1 MRNIKLTSPIF
12 LSSCFFLTVLI
23 IRFFSDFNGL
33 YGQDSHEYLRFAERL
48 RIFLEEGQHPGIF
61 FWPVNYPL
69 DAAILAIFLRDS
81 AISAQLISMLA
92 ASATIWMTSS
102 YLQSVYPNALGRTS
116 YILILLLLSPLFF
129 TNSLLIMSDMLAAAF
144 IMATF
149 FMAHRLRTR
158 PTDNGYILLLFY
170 AACAVT
176 TRYAVA
182 PLIALPVIF
191 FLRIQMSTFR
201 PLFLIKCALFSLAP
215 AIPHMLLRGGESS
228 AFLAHPWLVS
238 WSLGNWP
245 IRSFQTLD
253 GFANYTLPNIV
264 YAGSAL
270 FHPGFILPGFILL
283 LCLRPVDIKK
293 NFLLIGSIALYG
305 LFLAGVPFQNLRF
318 LLPAFPLCFIVLF
331 PGWQRLHKWLPSTR
345 FRYALYLLLIVTQL
359 LLIMRYANPLYQANK
374 LEKTIALEIK
384 QQDNLP
390 IYTFWID
397 LSLRSY
403 DVKNEIINLYYEK
416 LAAAKTP
423 SLLLFN
429 PQKFAVQWQGKNPML
444 NWEFLKTTYSLQPV
458 KVLPQGWTLYKVA
471 EIATNTVP
479 ETPGAR

>member
-1 MRNIKLTSPIF
+1 MRNIKSTSPIF
-12 LSSCFFLTVLI
+12 LSSCFFLAILS
-23 IRFFSDFNGL
+23 IRFLSDFNGL

-48 RIFLEEGQHPGIF
+48 RLFLEEGQHPGIF

-69 DAAILAIFLRDS
+69 DAAMLAVFLRDS
-81 AISAQLISMLA
+81 AISAQLISMFA
-92 ASATIWMTSS
+92 ASATVWMTSS
-102 YLQSVYPNALGRTS
+102 YLQSVYANASERIS

-129 TNSLLIMSDMLAAAF
+129 INSLLIMSDMLATAF
-144 IMATF
+144 VMATF
-149 FMAHRLRTR
+149 FMAHRLQTQ
-158 PTDNGYILLLFY
+158 PTDNGYFLLLFY

-182 PLIALPVIF
+182 PLIVLPVIYF
-191 FLRIQMSTFR
+191 FRIPMSTFR
-201 PLFLIKCALFSLAP
+201 PLVLVKCAIISLAP

-253 GFANYTLPNIV
+253 GFANYTLPNFI

-270 FHPGFILPGFILL
+270 FHPGFILPGGILL
-283 LCLRPVDIKK
+283 LFLRPTDIKK
-293 NFLLIGSIALYG
+293 HLLLIGSIALYG
-305 LFLAGVPFQNLRF
+305 FFLAGVPFQNLRF
-318 LLPAFPLCFIVLF
+318 LLPAFPLCLIVLF
-331 PGWQRLHKWLPSTR
+331 PGWQRLHKWLSSIH
-345 FRYALYLLLIVTQL
+345 FRYALYTLLVAIQL

-374 LEKTIALEIK
+374 LEKTIAIEIK

-403 DVKNEIINLYYEK
+403 DVKNEIINLYYDK
-416 LAAAKTP
+416 LASAKTP

-429 PQKFAVQWQGKNPML
+429 PQKFAVQWQGKNPIL
-444 NWEFLKTTYSLQPV
+444 NWEFLKTTYSLQPI
-458 KVLPQGWTLYKVA
+458 KVLPQGWVLYRVMEKG
-471 EIATNTVP
+471 TNISPEVP
-479 ETPGAR
+479 DA